1 MRSSYADVD
10 EQPILR
16 RDIPSLREVSAMVS
30 AVTNPYAPP
39 RATVLDIP
47 SLGALSLAGRGT
59 RLGAALLDGV
69 FMMLIGVPIF
79 IGGLLSGGS
88 DDKTM
93 LVVGGVLGLTAF
105 IVWAWFTIRLLMANG
120 QTIAKKLLGI
130 KIIRTDGSA
139 ASFSRI
145 LWLRGFVNGLIGIV
159 PFYGLIDLLFIF
171 SEERQC
177 LHDKLADTMVVE
189 A

>member
-1 MRSSYADVD
+1 VD

-47 SLGALSLAGRGT
+47 SLSGLSLAGRGT
-59 RLGAALLDGV
+59 RLGAVLLDSVV
-69 FMMLIGVPIF
+69 FMIVYVPLLVGVSVAMPSEGNVGPVF
-79 IGGLLSGGS
+79 IAGLVL
-88 DDKTM
+88 T
-93 LVVGGVLGLTAF
+93 LVGVIACF
-105 IVWAWFTIRLLMANG
+105 WVTILFLMRNG
-120 QTIAKKLLGI
+120 QTIGKKLLGI
-130 KIIRTDGSA
+130 KIVRTDGSA

-145 LWLRGFVNGLIGIV
+145 FWLRAVVNALIGIV
-159 PFYGLIDLLFIF
+159 PFYGLIDVLFIF
-171 SEERQC
+171 NEERQC